1 MVKTTPFSYISVT
14 IWMHF
19 LHTETSMT
27 IVFVLSTIIL
37 PNPRNY
43 NWEPDITFCHQFND
57 QNLQK
62 LIEHVYLK
70 FNVSSN
76 FLRILETLQ
85 SQLCCSLL
93 AFFFLYTHSTDTEES
108 LPSLHSDGEEKLNV
122 FSVQIFQQF
131 AFIKLRVL
139 LIKVT
144 KHYGKNC
151 GSNLEKEGGSKAKA
165 ASAAPLFPR

>member
-93 AFFFLYTHSTDTEES
+93 AFFSSTHTLYRHRGISTK
-108 LPSLHSDGEEKLNV
+108 PSFRRGREIECL
-122 FSVQIFQQF
+122 F
-131 AFIKLRVL
+131 
-139 LIKVT
+139 
-144 KHYGKNC
+144 C
-151 GSNLEKEGGSKAKA
+151 SNLSTVCFHKT
-165 ASAAPLFPR
+165 